1 MSLPPILN
9 PDGLKPQPETE
20 SPLRYPSDYQRAM
33 TVIGRKEWP
42 TLKKKLS
49 CDGADKVVVAL
60 NAYIRAI
67 LVNKTAIELHD
78 AFDRR
83 NFPATSDMTILEARW
98 AEMSRLRSEGRYAM
112 RAQSIARYDLMELL
126 VGKENLCVERPHESD
141 TDYDDSD
148 EDYDW
153 E

>member
-1 MSLPPILN
+1 MSLPPLLN
-9 PDGLKPQPETE
+9 PDCLKPSPKTET
-20 SPLRYPSDYQRAM
+20 PLRYPSDYQRAM
-33 TVIGRKEWP
+33 AVMGRKEWP

-60 NAYIRAI
+60 NAYVRAI
-67 LVNKTAIELHD
+67 LVNKTAIELQD

-83 NFPATSDMTILEARW
+83 NFPATSDTAILQARW
-98 AEMSRLRSEGRYAM
+98 TEVSQLRSEGRYAM

-148 EDYDW
+148 EDYDM